1 MMFIAD
7 LLLLIVPV
15 YGLIKNGL
23 ALGLVFLIIQI
34 FENKIVIVRARIL

>member
-1 MMFIAD
+1 MMFIAA

-15 YGLIKNGL
+15 YSLVKNGL

-34 FENKIVIVRARIL
+34 FEKKM